1 MRTNWLVLALLSLL
15 LVPGPLA
22 YAGPADCSDRA
33 DNCWIDFVIDEPAPI
48 RSTEPPTGQSK
59 SPTKKKV
66 VPQCGSFSGSTV
78 VAPLGTSSNDMLAD
92 DRPAAGSVRMTC
104 VLNGEQMWLW
114 MDPGVNAESIARTLL
129 ARLQLEPVK
138 IGWTP
143 KRVGSMGFV
152 GVPTWL
158 WVDEPGRVTWGPATI
173 SAAGVTLTASVESMT
188 WAMGNG
194 DQVRCASEGTPWRP
208 GMGAVPSPTC
218 GYIYTEQGTYKVTA
232 TSHWVARWS
241 GYGRSGA
248 IPLTLS
254 QERTLEIGEIQVIVN
269 R

>member
-1 MRTNWLVLALLSLL
+1 MTRTILSMLAVLLSAASVWSAPAARAADPSCNDLDDDCVIVIVRPG
-15 LVPGPLA
+15 VPDVAPLTDKPKA
-22 YAGPADCSDRA
+22 
-33 DNCWIDFVIDEPAPI
+33 V
-48 RSTEPPTGQSK
+48 
-59 SPTKKKV
+59 KKKV
-66 VPQCGSFSGSTV
+66 VVPQCSALSGPTV
-78 VAPLGTSSNDMLAD
+78 VAPVGTSPDDMLLE
-92 DRPAAGSVRMTC
+92 DRPEPGAVRITC
-104 VLNGEQMWLW
+104 VLAGDQMWVW

-143 KRVGSMGFV
+143 KRVGAMGFV

-158 WVDEPGRVTWGPATI
+158 WVEDPGRVTWGPATI

-194 DQVRCASEGTPWRP
+194 DEVRCASKGTEWQR
-208 GMGAVPSPTC
+208 GMGAVRSPTC
-218 GYIYTEQGTYKVTA
+218 GYIYQEQGTYEVSA

-248 IPLTLS
+248 IPLNLS
-254 QERTLEIGEIQVIVN
+254 QERTLEVGEIQVIVN